1 MRVCLFTDTLGDV
14 NGVSRFIRNV
24 GDQALNAVGGGRDLT
39 IITSTRIPCPDR
51 PNIVNVRPPYARSMP
66 GYEHLEVVLAP
77 TGRLIAE
84 ARRRRPDVIHVS
96 TPGPVGF
103 AGVKAAKRLGVPLV
117 GTYHTDFPAYVEH
130 LFQDAVCTWICT
142 RVMSRFYRPFSRLF
156 TRSLDYADAIVRIG
170 FPRENI
176 VKLLPGIDTDTF
188 HTKHRPANVGEFWR
202 GYPGVDPAAVK
213 VLYVGRVSVEKNLPY
228 LARVWKATRGIV
240 HQKAQLIVIGD
251 GPYRKPMEV
260 DLAGH
265 GGVFLGFRHGAELS
279 RLYAA
284 ADLFAF
290 PSTTDT
296 LGQVVMEAQSAG
308 LPVIVTD
315 QGGPSEVVRHAPPP
329 TPNPTGYVLPAD
341 DARRWAATIAGLVGD
356 AALRAR
362 MGAAGHAMI
371 QPMSIRH
378 SFEHFWSVHEEV
390 AIRAASASERRMASI
405 CHRSLEH
412 STSA

>member
-24 GDQALNAVGGGRDLT
+24 ADQALAGGRDLT
-39 IITSTRIPCPDR
+39 VITSTRIACPDR
-51 PNIVNVRPPYARSMP
+51 PNIVNVRPPYARTMP
-66 GYEHLEVVLAP
+66 GYEHLEVVLPP
-77 TGRLIAE
+77 TGGLIEA

-103 AGVKAAKRLGVPLV
+103 AGVRAAKRLGVPLV

-142 RVMSRFYRPFSRLF
+142 RVMSRFYRPFSKLF
-156 TRSLDYADAIVRIG
+156 TRSMDYAEAIERLG
-170 FPRENI
+170 FPRANI
-176 VKLLPGIDTDTF
+176 VRLLPGIDVDTF
-188 HTKHRPANVGEFWR
+188 HTRHRPRDVDAFWR

-228 LARVWKATRGIV
+228 LARVWRAARALV
-240 HQKAQLIVIGD
+240 HDKAQLIVIGD

-260 DLAGH
+260 ELAGH
-265 GGVFLGFRHGAELS
+265 GAVFLGFRHGVELS
-279 RLYAA
+279 RLYGAS
-284 ADLFAF
+284 DLFAF

-315 QGGPSEVVRHAPPP
+315 QGGPSEVVTPAPAPGA
-329 TPNPTGYVLPAD
+329 TGFVLAAD
-341 DARRWAATIAGLVGD
+341 DARAWARTIAQLVGD
-356 AALRAR
+356 GELRAR
-362 MGAAGHAMI
+362 MGGAAHAAI

-390 AIRAASASERRMASI
+390 RDARAIERMGSGARSAPPRRAVSA
-405 CHRSLEH
+405 
-412 STSA
+412 